1 MIVRPVSFA
10 LVLVL
15 SAAAVAAAAPAHDVA
30 FWRAVAR
37 DHYTP
42 PANTTAATLV
52 GELVDMLAS
61 PDPEQRD
68 DIAYSTLASWIYQQK
83 LLDAAALRPIV
94 GRLLANLA
102 RGVGERDTNTVFG
115 RSFSALVLSVV
126 IARDNV
132 DPVLDAAGVAR
143 DRIGGL
149 RVSVG
154 RAGSARLRPRHRLD
168 APAAHTADLLKFLAR
183 SRYVAAR
190 QRRYLNAIAAKLT
203 SASVVFT
210 HGEDERFARAVLSL
224 IARADFDA
232 AQFDAW
238 LQRTK
243 PAVPEHPAVAQ
254 LRAAQNWKNL
264 LAKLE
269 VLLSNDPQPSDAAT
283 TARTAVRAAPQAAVL
298 TTVGSK
304 RGHHRYRTVARR
316 ASHVTHSPTFTNA
329 RSAGEVLPADGVG
342 VVDEAA
348 DDGRVPARGELAVD
362 RL

>member
-1 MIVRPVSFA
+1 VIARRVSFA
-10 LVLVL
+10 LTCALV
-15 SAAAVAAAAPAHDVA
+15 SATIGAAAPAHDVT

-42 PANTTAATLV
+42 PANTTAATLA

-61 PDPEQRD
+61 PHPEQRD

-94 GRLLANLA
+94 GRLVANLT
-102 RGVGERDTNTVFG
+102 RGVGERDTATVFG

-132 DPVLDAAGVAR
+132 DAVLDAAAWRAVESAAFAYLSAEQDLRGY
-143 DRIGGL
+143 DPGIGWMH
-149 RVSVG
+149 S
-154 RAGSARLRPRHRLD
+154 
-168 APAAHTADLLKFLAR
+168 AAHTADLLKFLAR
-183 SRYVAAR
+183 SRYVDAPG
-190 QRRYLNAIAAKLT
+190 QRRYLDAIAAKLT

-224 IARADFDA
+224 VARADFDA

-238 LQRTK
+238 LQRTT
-243 PAVPEHPAVAQ
+243 PAVAEHPTAAQ

-269 VLLSNDPQPSDAAT
+269 VLLSNDPPPSDAAT
-283 TARTAVRAAPQAAVL
+283 TARTAVRAALKPL
-298 TTVGSK
+298 
-304 RGHHRYRTVARR
+304 
-316 ASHVTHSPTFTNA
+316 F
-329 RSAGEVLPADGVG
+329 
-342 VVDEAA
+342 
-348 DDGRVPARGELAVD
+348 
-362 RL
+362 

>member
-1 MIVRPVSFA
+1 MVSR
-10 LVLVL
+10 VLVALAFGL
-15 SAAAVAAAAPAHDVA
+15 SLAAVAVAAPAHDVA

-42 PANTTAATLV
+42 PANAPAATLA

-94 GRLLANLA
+94 NRLLANLT
-102 RGVGERDTNTVFG
+102 RGVGERDNNTVFG

-132 DPVLDAAGVAR
+132 DPVLDAAAWR
-143 DRIGGL
+143 AIESAAFTYLAAEQDL
-149 RVSVG
+149 RGYDPDTGWMHS
-154 RAGSARLRPRHRLD
+154 
-168 APAAHTADLLKFLAR
+168 AAHTADLLKFLAR
-183 SRYVAAR
+183 SRYVDAPG
-190 QRRYLNAIAAKLT
+190 QRRYLDAVATKLT
-203 SASVVFT
+203 TASVVFT

-243 PAVPEHPAVAQ
+243 PAVPEHPTVAQ

-269 VLLSNDPQPSDAAT
+269 VLLSNDPQPSNAAI
-283 TARTAVRAAPQAAVL
+283 TARTAVRAAIKPL
-298 TTVGSK
+298 
-304 RGHHRYRTVARR
+304 
-316 ASHVTHSPTFTNA
+316 F
-329 RSAGEVLPADGVG
+329 
-342 VVDEAA
+342 
-348 DDGRVPARGELAVD
+348 
-362 RL
+362 